1 MKGVAPGKTRVAL
14 TGPGYKDA
22 DRAVISVKVECPW
35 EAQSPPD
42 TKASSLSLEIFFF
55 FPEG

>member
-22 DRAVISVKVECPW
+22 DRAVISVKVECP
-35 EAQSPPD
+35 
-42 TKASSLSLEIFFF
+42 
-55 FPEG
+55 